1 MPSLSVIRNI
11 FLYPMYRKEEFARN
25 VRELQGMPDTIV
37 SVLLGGTDS
46 TKNDEVFRK
55 LKHLVLPKSL
65 FGPLYMGSEN
75 LKNHFIRVEIQSR

>member
-1 MPSLSVIRNI
+1 MPSPSVIKEYIHN
-11 FLYPMYRKEEFARN
+11 PMYRKEEFARN

-46 TKNDEVFRK
+46 TKNYEVFRK

-65 FGPLYMGSEN
+65 FDPLYMGSEN
-75 LKNHFIRVEIQSR
+75 RFIRVEIQSR